1 MITVICASVLL
12 AGGGRNAEAP
22 VPGVSESAQSATLY
36 HNGPVLT
43 MAGDEP
49 TFAEA
54 LVEENGT
61 IVFVGTLSE
70 AG

>member
-1 MITVICASVLL
+1 
-12 AGGGRNAEAP
+12 
-22 VPGVSESAQSATLY
+22 
-36 HNGPVLT
+36 

-54 LVEENGT
+54 LVEENGK

>member
-1 MITVICASVLL
+1 M
-12 AGGGRNAEAP
+12 
-22 VPGVSESAQSATLY
+22 PGVSESAQSATLY

-49 TFAEA
+49 SFAEA

>member
-1 MITVICASVLL
+1 
-12 AGGGRNAEAP
+12 
-22 VPGVSESAQSATLY
+22 
-36 HNGPVLT
+36 

>member
-1 MITVICASVLL
+1 
-12 AGGGRNAEAP
+12 
-22 VPGVSESAQSATLY
+22 
-36 HNGPVLT
+36 

-49 TFAEA
+49 SFAEA
-54 LVEENGT
+54 LVEESGT